1 MPIFGV
7 AKGAEC
13 VNVGVGGIEVGG
25 LWEIGKLPD
34 NVALAPPEDSDG
46 LQTGFM
52 LANITY
58 AAGVIMCRSRQLI
71 GKTVTLGLANPTFQL
86 K

>member
-1 MPIFGV
+1 MGDR
-7 AKGAEC
+7 
-13 VNVGVGGIEVGG
+13 
-25 LWEIGKLPD
+25 KLPD

-58 AAGVIMCRSRQLI
+58 AAGVIMCQSRQLI
-71 GKTVTLGLANPTFQL
+71 GKPSLSAWLTRLFS
-86 K
+86 